1 MADLSETI
9 KNGYAVSGVRP
20 ALSRNGDGVY
30 AGRQKPYFAMPQNR
44 IASLY
49 GKYATDYYAGELQG
63 YDKDNFYAY
72 WPVKLRCMD
81 ITRETTGSNLGDDIK
96 SMVVCEP
103 EGVDYVPIG
112 AQVKFASNTWLVTNP
127 ANIASIL
134 SETIIRR
141 CNAVYR
147 RLDYYGNVL
156 ECPFNIPKV
165 QPRGAQDDYTK
176 NMILA
181 DHYFTCAMQLN
192 EVSAA
197 IHENT
202 RLILGDAAY
211 SVRGLDNF
219 TQEFTGDFSST
230 HIIYFQIQREEKTDV
245 YDDMERKIADG
256 LAFSWDITLTGKEI
270 MTIGETYPITPM
282 SVRNGSVVAST
293 TENPVSYM
301 WESSDTSV
309 LEIDKN
315 GVVTAVGE
323 GEATIT
329 CRLAQNEEITQTLQI
344 TASAATENPVYFIM
358 PSVSAIIYDPSAE
371 GEKISP
377 STVKVSIF
385 WIQDGVRA
393 AYGAPRLITK
403 EIPEHGIYGQKVNQ
417 SVPPASEYNVE
428 IGSDVD
434 ATYQIVF
441 EAQNIDKSVFASTAI
456 PVISPR
462 QDTSFFGE

>member
-44 IASLY
+44 IASMY

-202 RLILGDAAY
+202 RMILGDAAY

-219 TQEFTGDFSST
+219 TREFTDDGNST
-230 HIIYFQIQREEKTDV
+230 HILYFQIQREEKTEV
-245 YDDMERKIADG
+245 YDDMTRKVADG
-256 LAFSWDITLTGKEI
+256 LAFTWEI
-270 MTIGETYPITPM
+270 SLAGFVGMMNGQEQTILPSST
-282 SVRNGSVVAST
+282 RNGRAVVST
-293 TENPVSYM
+293 TENPISYL

-309 LEIDKN
+309 LEIDEN

-323 GEATIT
+323 GSATIT
-329 CRLAQNEEITQTLQI
+329 CTLAQNEQIQASMEIGVETPKQAYVAFSGSLPDSIEEQSNASFSAVYYENGQPTQQEIRFGFAGPLGGEYSTETEGNTVTVYCWERSDTPLVI
-344 TASAATENPVYFIM
+344 TAECAGEEAAHT
-358 PSVSAIIYDPSAE
+358 VSLDAWTGGAAEPDDETPYAE
-371 GEKISP
+371 GEY
-377 STVKVSIF
+377 F
-385 WIQDGVRA
+385 
-393 AYGAPRLITK
+393 
-403 EIPEHGIYGQKVNQ
+403 
-417 SVPPASEYNVE
+417 
-428 IGSDVD
+428 
-434 ATYQIVF
+434 
-441 EAQNIDKSVFASTAI
+441 
-456 PVISPR
+456 
-462 QDTSFFGE
+462 